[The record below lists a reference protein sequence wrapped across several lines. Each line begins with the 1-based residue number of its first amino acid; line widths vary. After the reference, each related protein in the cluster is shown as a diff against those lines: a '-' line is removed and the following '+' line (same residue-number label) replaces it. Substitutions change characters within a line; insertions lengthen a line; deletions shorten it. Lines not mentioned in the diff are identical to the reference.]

1 MSEMKTPQRHR
12 SNPLKPSVRK
22 LYGNGMWWA
31 EVMDAN
37 GQYLC
42 HSYFTHADALEKAR
56 QYAAMNKEAA
66 K

>member
-37 GQYLC
+37 GQYVC
-42 HSYFTHADALEKAR
+42 QCCFTHAAALQKAYE
-56 QYAAMNKEAA
+56 YAAMNKAA
-66 K
+66 SA